1 MKGALTLLANSLKRV
16 RLLVLTMGALLA
28 GFQILLTLVA
38 ASIQRTRGFDDLT
51 AIVPDFMRQLMGPSL
66 IGLMSFAGIV
76 SVGYFHLAVMGS
88 LVGLMIALATEPAS
102 EIETGFMDLILSRPL
117 ARIWVIGRSVAILI
131 ISTIFVLAI
140 MSIGTWAGLRWL
152 APEGVEGPSPQ
163 LIRSLV
169 INLGV
174 LMLCWGGVALAISSI
189 SRRRSVAGAIAGLL
203 ALTTFLLDYV
213 ARTWEP
219 AQALAWLSPFK
230 YYGPLDLVMG
240 LALPAKNLW
249 ILGSVTVSSFAL
261 AFWLFSRRDI

>member
-16 RLLVLTMGALLA
+16 RFLVLTMGALLA

-38 ASIQRTRGFDDLT
+38 ASIQRTRGFDDLS

-66 IGLMSFAGIV
+66 VALMSFAGIV

-88 LVGLMIALATEPAS
+88 LVGLMIALASEPAS

-131 ISTIFVLAI
+131 ICTIFVLAM
-140 MSIGTWAGLRWL
+140 MSIGTWVGLRWL

-163 LIRSLV
+163 LIRSLI

-174 LMLCWGGVALAISSI
+174 LMLCWGGVTLAISSI
-189 SRRRSVAGAIAGLL
+189 SRRRSVAGAVAGLL

-219 AQALAWLSPFK
+219 AQALGWLSPFK
-230 YYGPLDLVMG
+230 YYSPLDLVMG
-240 LALPAKNLW
+240 LPLPAKNLW
-249 ILGSVTVSSFAL
+249 ILGGITVSSVAL